1 MKRIVT
7 LSAAPVWLALIAWQ
21 SSAVAGQ
28 AGPGA
33 PTSLPEQVVITASPL
48 TNDPNAIAVT
58 VGAVDRDQI
67 LKLGGANIADVL
79 KDLAGVS
86 AETLASDASRPGSRG
101 VDSNRVHSAED
112 GVGPVD
118 VPASAREHAPRT

>member
-1 MKRIVT
+1 MKRILM
-7 LSAAPVWLALIAWQ
+7 LSAAPVCLTLIAWQ
-21 SSAVAGQ
+21 SSALAGQ

-79 KDLAGVS
+79 KDLPAFSSPTFPS
-86 AETLASDASRPGSRG
+86 APTRP
-101 VDSNRVHSAED
+101 AL
-112 GVGPVD
+112 
-118 VPASAREHAPRT
+118 